1 VEGADEGS
9 VGDSDGLRVG
19 LALGDMEGNPVGDTE
34 GNPVGDTEGMV
45 VGDTDGVVVGDTDG
59 MVVGD
64 TDVAGAVL
72 ASLPSLLR
80 STKSL
85 SLLSVPSMGNA
96 RSSTATAPN
105 RQTTE
110 ERMERAIFF
119 NSEHLHLRCGKLWKA
134 HGPPSCTNVNARDRQ
149 RGLLAVPAHARTD

>member
-1 VEGADEGS
+1 MSAAEGAA
-9 VGDSDGLRVG
+9 G
-19 LALGDMEGNPVGDTE
+19 LALGDTDGMV
-34 GNPVGDTEGMV
+34 VGDTEGM
-45 VGDTDGVVVGDTDG
+45 VVGDTDG

-96 RSSTATAPN
+96 RSIAEASTATAPK

-119 NSEHLHLRCGKLWKA
+119 NSEHLRPKPA
-134 HGPPSCTNVNARDRQ
+134 PSVHT
-149 RGLLAVPAHARTD
+149 PTHARAASRITTRLRPWGL